1 MTQVGDGCPVPTRCC
16 MPCTKTKAR
25 APTRVPSATGSI
37 FNIPPDSATAEKSE
51 HHRSTA
57 DRSFLTGLFPFNSS
71 SPPTSASRSLQTLD
85 SL

>member
-16 MPCTKTKAR
+16 MPCTKTKVR
-25 APTRVPSATGSI
+25 TPTRVPSATGSI

-57 DRSFLTGLFPFNSS
+57 DRSCLTGPFPFNSC